1 MEKRDFLLMLKRLQ
15 LVDRSHL
22 SASRIISLLAED
34 DANIRVPGSSKP
46 SDIRLDIEMCF
57 LEFFEALVGC
67 ALAHAASKVPS
78 TGFKPFEMITSEAS
92 LGSQPSLGSVSEH
105 EYVYDLSGSDA
116 SFFSHV

>member
-46 SDIRLDIEMCF
+46 SEIRLDIEMSF

-67 ALAHAASKVPS
+67 ALAHAVGKVPS
-78 TGFKPFEMITSEAS
+78 TGIKPFEMITSEAS
-92 LGSQPSLGSVSEH
+92 LGSQPSLGSVREQEH
-105 EYVYDLSGSDA
+105 V
-116 SFFSHV
+116 